1 MWKDRK
7 RILGMPISFT
17 KYSLGVDRLFI
28 EEGFLNKKEDEVLL
42 YRVRDLKVTRT
53 FFQRLLKLGT
63 VEVIST
69 DNTRPNL
76 LLESVKNP
84 KTVKEQIHEYVE
96 REKTQRGVRAIEA
109 SDTFSD
115 LNRNGILDV
124 LE

>member
-1 MWKDRK
+1 MWKDKK

-28 EEGFLNKKEDEVLL
+28 EEGFLNKKGDEVLL

-53 FFQRLLKLGT
+53 FFQRLIKLGT

-76 LLESVKNP
+76 LLESIKNP
-84 KTVKEQIHEYVE
+84 KTVKELIHNSVE
-96 REKTQRGVRAIEA
+96 SQKEKRRLRAIETIEEG
-109 SDTFSD
+109 DY
-115 LNRNGILDV
+115 REI
-124 LE
+124 E